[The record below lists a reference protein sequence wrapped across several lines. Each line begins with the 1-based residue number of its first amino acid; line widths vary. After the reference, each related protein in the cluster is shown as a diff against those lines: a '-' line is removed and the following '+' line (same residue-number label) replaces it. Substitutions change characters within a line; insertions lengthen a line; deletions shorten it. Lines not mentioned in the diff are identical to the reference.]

1 MGVGVLK
8 GECFI
13 FDKEGVGKSK
23 KSRKIFIFISGEK
36 VKKSFQQK
44 SKILISGFKKCD
56 WKNDKKFE

>member
-23 KSRKIFIFISGEK
+23 NLEKSLSLSWA
-36 VKKSFQQK
+36 KK
-44 SKILISGFKKCD
+44 
-56 WKNDKKFE
+56 